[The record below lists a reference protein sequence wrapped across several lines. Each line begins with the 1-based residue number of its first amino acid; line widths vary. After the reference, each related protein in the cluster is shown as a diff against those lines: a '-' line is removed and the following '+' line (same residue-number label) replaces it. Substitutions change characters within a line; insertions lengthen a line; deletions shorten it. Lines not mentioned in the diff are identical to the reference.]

1 MSSERDIHDA
11 MQAALDKQ
19 LIRALEADEPASAA
33 IITAGIKRLE
43 QLAKELAS
51 DPRDD
56 MAEAIERLKEQD
68 RIIPEVDLH
77 DDDPATDDRY

>member
-1 MSSERDIHDA
+1 MTEREIHDA
-11 MQAALDKQ
+11 MQKALDKQ
-19 LIRALEADEPASAA
+19 LIRALDSEDAASAA

-56 MAEAIERLKEQD
+56 MADAIQRLKDQD

>member
-1 MSSERDIHDA
+1 MSSDRDTHDA

-19 LIRALEADEPASAA
+19 LIRALEGDEPASAA

-43 QLAKELAS
+43 QLAKDLAT

-56 MAEAIERLKEQD
+56 MAAKIEELRQQD